1 MSHHIPD
8 ASGEPSLY
16 DGVKQEYHIEVTS
29 QFLPNE
35 DHRVNIQGTT
45 ETILVIKG
53 RPHRKPMGPKYS
65 EGTILIF
72 DRGQWEI
79 TESRKRGSEWIYF
92 ALPWPEC
99 PPGMQPMHF
108 TEEEVQ
114 QKRRRSPRYSIDDTF
129 RDEHREKWYVR
140 TYLFEADDQN
150 PEWHYEVLHLKGK
163 LLPHWQRESNLHRWK
178 LLSHNLQILDIDLL
192 PAGEVIS
199 VAFDGADEVDSG
211 LNCIKGGGA
220 CLFQEKIVAV
230 QAKKFVVVADFR
242 KISPTLCTPTTW
254 PSGIPIEVVP
264 SSYPY
269 VTSKLLGLGATNVV
283 LRPGGKAKAGPCVT
297 DNGNFLLD
305 AVFPPLG
312 EGSDVVQELA
322 EAIKGIV
329 GVVEHGL
336 FYGGS
341 KGWKGRPEVAYFG
354 MEDGA
359 VKLLATNG

>member
-1 MSHHIPD
+1 MATSAEERI
-8 ASGEPSLY
+8 ASAKKLAAQTAV
-16 DGVKQEYHIEVTS
+16 D
-29 QFLPNE
+29 
-35 DHRVNIQGTT
+35 DHYP
-45 ETILVIKG
+45 KS
-53 RPHRKPMGPKYS
+53 PPKYIGIGS
-65 EGTILIF
+65 GSTIVHVVDSIA
-72 DRGQWEI
+72 
-79 TESRKRGSEWIYF
+79 
-92 ALPWPEC
+92 AL
-99 PPGMQPMHF
+99 
-108 TEEEVQ
+108 
-114 QKRRRSPRYSIDDTF
+114 
-129 RDEHREKWYVR
+129 
-140 TYLFEADDQN
+140 DQTLTSSTKFI
-150 PEWHYEVLHLKGK
+150 PTGFQSKQL
-163 LLPHWQRESNLHRWK
+163 